1 MAKVTVICPH
11 CSAQYTVEPTNLG
24 KTGQCKKC
32 ATTFTL
38 AERREASVETRTLEP
53 GEREAVRQ
61 AASQSPR
68 RSEPADVWKV
78 GDLILDVYE
87 VRPING
93 GKDGTKHYAEGGM
106 GLVYRVHHRGW
117 DLDLAVKSPKSEC
130 FETEQGKRDFE
141 RECKT
146 WIELGLHPNIVS
158 CYYVRRVD
166 GIPRVFAE
174 FVEGGNLEDWIRDG
188 RLYQGPP
195 DEVLARILDIA
206 IQFGWGLHYAHEQG
220 LIHQDVK
227 PGNVMMQGDVP
238 KVTDFGLAKARV
250 AAARVSP
257 DETQASM
264 VVSWGGMTPAYCSP
278 EQIQAAVQ
286 AESGVPDDERT
297 KLTRRTDIWSWAL
310 TVFAMF
316 YGKPPCR
323 YGGQTA
329 PEVFRTY
336 RERPPEDKTLPAMPD
351 DLATLL
357 EQCFH
362 RNPDARP
369 QTMEQVNTALK
380 QIHRGL
386 AGVEY
391 PRQEPVTTEL
401 LANSLSNRAASL
413 LDLGRKREAAEL
425 LEEAWQRHP
434 WQPQVT
440 HNRGVV
446 LWRSGRITDSDL
458 ITELEELCK
467 TRAGDWVAAYSLGV
481 VQLERGEVK
490 LAEKALQQ
498 AAALGGG
505 GEVRAALEEARDRLP
520 DAPRCVRSFT
530 GQPPFVTTVFV
541 SSDARWVLSGIDQG
555 KLRLWDTAKGRSLFT
570 FDVPGESP
578 SRSSDGRWELSV
590 GKGQTLELVDA
601 AEGGRRQTFHEI
613 TWGSSPSMGAVAA
626 DGRWR
631 VTQGDRFT
639 FEIRLP
645 DTRELVQTFRGH
657 TGSVTSVCFGGDGR
671 WALSGGGDKTLRL
684 WDVATGRCMRTL
696 KGHTDPVNA
705 VFLSPDGDWALSAS
719 TGKRLRLWNLG
730 LICGP
735 RRFAA
740 PILLCHVT
748 SSEEAGRAQAR
759 FADLCSA
766 ARSAV
771 AADRHAHA
779 LDLVRTA
786 RALPGY
792 EVAKESLDLWDL
804 VGRHCIRRQPRGAW
818 SVQTFEGHAAE
829 VCSVALS
836 GDGRLALSGSG
847 DRTLRLW
854 QLEKGRC
861 AQTFNGHTDWVRSV
875 FLTPDGRRALS
886 GSWDKTLRV
895 WDVGSGD
902 CLNTLEGHSNY
913 VTSVF
918 LTPNGRRAFS
928 ASWDKTLRL
937 WHVPTGQSLSTFQGH
952 DSYVDS
958 VCPNLDG
965 RWVLSGSE
973 DNTMR
978 LWEVATGRSLRTFEG
993 HADWVQSAFL
1003 SADGRRAL
1011 SGSKD
1016 WTVRLWDAAT
1026 GQCDRV
1032 FEGHT
1037 SAVCSV
1043 FLSPDGLWAL
1053 SGSKDKTVRLWEVA
1067 TGRCC
1072 HVLEGHTSQVNS
1084 VFLSP
1089 DGRFALSGGD
1099 DKTVRLWQLD
1109 WEYEFPGWSDW
1120 DEQAR
1125 PHLET
1130 FLTLHCSYSPDHLH
1144 RVGKPQWTDDDFRRL
1159 LEDLQCRGLGWLRP
1173 EGVRKELEKMTAQWQ
1188 GPPPLAPSGPPDVP

>member
-1 MAKVTVICPH
+1 
-11 CSAQYTVEPTNLG
+11 
-24 KTGQCKKC
+24 
-32 ATTFTL
+32 
-38 AERREASVETRTLEP
+38 
-53 GEREAVRQ
+53 
-61 AASQSPR
+61 
-68 RSEPADVWKV
+68 
-78 GDLILDVYE
+78 
-87 VRPING
+87 
-93 GKDGTKHYAEGGM
+93 
-106 GLVYRVHHRGW
+106 
-117 DLDLAVKSPKSEC
+117 
-130 FETEQGKRDFE
+130 
-141 RECKT
+141 
-146 WIELGLHPNIVS
+146 
-158 CYYVRRVD
+158 
-166 GIPRVFAE
+166 
-174 FVEGGNLEDWIRDG
+174 
-188 RLYQGPP
+188 
-195 DEVLARILDIA
+195 
-206 IQFGWGLHYAHEQG
+206 
-220 LIHQDVK
+220 
-227 PGNVMMQGDVP
+227 
-238 KVTDFGLAKARV
+238 
-250 AAARVSP
+250 
-257 DETQASM
+257 
-264 VVSWGGMTPAYCSP
+264 MTPAYCSP
-278 EQIQAAVQ
+278 EQIQAAVE

-316 YGKPPCR
+316 CGKPPCR

-336 RERPPEDKTLPAMPD
+336 QERPPEDESLPRMPD
-351 DLATLL
+351 DLAALVQ
-357 EQCFH
+357 QCFH

-369 QTMEQVNTALK
+369 QTMEEVNEDLK
-380 QIHRGL
+380 QIYRRLTGR
-386 AGVEY
+386 EY

-401 LANSLSNRAASL
+401 LSNSLNNRAASL
-413 LDLGRKREAAEL
+413 LDLGRKREAADL

-446 LWRSGRITDSDL
+446 LWRTGRITDSDL

-467 TRAGDWVAAYSLGV
+467 TRAREWVAAYSLGL

-490 LAEKALQQ
+490 LAEKALQE

-505 GEVRAALEEARDRLP
+505 SEVRAALEDARARLP
-520 DAPRCVRSFT
+520 EAPRCVRSFT

-541 SSDARWVLSGIDQG
+541 SADARWALSGIDQG

-570 FDVPGESP
+570 FDVPGQSP
-578 SRSSDGRWELSV
+578 SRSPDGRWELFASE
-590 GKGQTLELVDA
+590 GQTLQLVDA
-601 AEGGRRQTFHEI
+601 MQGGQGQTFDEI
-613 TWGSSPSMGAVAA
+613 TWGSSPSAGAVAA
-626 DGRWR
+626 GGRWK
-631 VTQGDRFT
+631 VTGGDQYT
-639 FEIRLP
+639 FEIRSP
-645 DTRELVQTFRGH
+645 ETRELVQSFRGH
-657 TGSVTSVCFGGDGR
+657 TGSVSSVCFGSEGR
-671 WALSGGGDKTLRL
+671 WALSGSSDKTLRL
-684 WDVATGRCMRTL
+684 WDVATGRCIRTL
-696 KGHTDPVNA
+696 KGHTDPINA
-705 VFLSPDGDWALSAS
+705 VFLSPDGHWALSAS

-735 RRFAA
+735 RQFAA

-759 FADLCSA
+759 FVDLCNA

-771 AADRHAHA
+771 AADRHDHA

-786 RALPGY
+786 RSLPGY

-804 VGRHCIRRQPRGAW
+804 VGRHCIRRRPRGAW
-818 SVQTFEGHAAE
+818 SVQTLEGHAAE

-836 GDGRLALSGSG
+836 GDARFALSGSG
-847 DRTLRLW
+847 DRMLRLW
-854 QLEKGRC
+854 RLEDGRC

-875 FLTPDGRRALS
+875 FLNPDGLLALS

-895 WDVGSGD
+895 WEAASGN
-902 CLNTLEGHSNY
+902 CLKTLEGHSNY
-913 VTSVF
+913 VTSVA
-918 LTPNGRRAFS
+918 LSPNGRRAFS

-937 WHVPTGQSLSTFQGH
+937 WHVPTGQCLSTFQGH
-952 DSYVDS
+952 DNYVDS
-958 VCPNLDG
+958 VCPSLDG

-978 LWEVATGRSLRTFEG
+978 LWEVAGGRCLHCFEG
-993 HADWVQSAFL
+993 HTDWVQSVFL

-1016 WTVRLWDAAT
+1016 WTVRLWDVAT
-1026 GQCDRV
+1026 GRCEHV

-1109 WEYEFPGWSDW
+1109 WEYEFPGWADW
-1120 DEQAR
+1120 DERAR
-1125 PHLET
+1125 PHLEI
-1130 FLTLHCSYSPDHLH
+1130 FLTLHSPYSPDHLH
-1144 RVGKPQWTDDDFRRL
+1144 RVGKPQWNEDDFRRL

-1173 EGVRKELEKMTAQWQ
+1173 EGVRQQLEEMTAQWQ
-1188 GPPPLAPSGPPDVP
+1188 GPPPLNGKRGHSTF